1 MWYSY
6 TGFDSKG
13 VPKRGQI
20 EGHDEVDVIV
30 HLRAKGVF
38 GVKLDPQKSEI
49 EEVRILDADT
59 ASKENIRTL
68 PREDILGIRY
78 SYENLRNLLR
88 SLLLD
93 VGVTEEVLRDLIINL
108 KSDNPEKQ
116 KKVIQY
122 IEDMG
127 FEKEALELS
136 KAFLFKTDFNNTQN
150 PEDPKD
156 SSAPPSD

>member
-13 VPKRGQI
+13 VPRRGEI
-20 EGHDEVDVIV
+20 EGSDEEDVIL

-38 GVKLDPQKSEI
+38 GVELAPKGSEN
-49 EEVRILDADT
+49 EELQIVDANR
-59 ASKENIRTL
+59 ASRENIKTV
-68 PREDILGIRY
+68 PREGILGIRY

-93 VGVTEEVLRDLIINL
+93 VGVTEDVLRGLIIDL
-108 KSDNPEKQ
+108 KSDDVEKQ
-116 KKVIQY
+116 RKVIEY

-136 KAFLFKTDFNNTQN
+136 KAFLFKTDFHNTQN
-150 PEDPKD
+150 PEDPNAKID
-156 SSAPPSD
+156 KVN